1 MFYVFY
7 FYTHVYVHVY
17 ITQWCKSILTC
28 FLAPLQLHK
37 RVNES
42 RLISKAFWWYFKTW
56 FGSNWSFCCFCSLI
70 QVLNMSV
77 RQASKKAMDE
87 ALEFVKLG
95 MDREGLEKRFID
107 ESMGKFRWKLGIIHM
122 VVILSCWLS
131 SWTWI

>member
-1 MFYVFY
+1 
-7 FYTHVYVHVY
+7 
-17 ITQWCKSILTC
+17 
-28 FLAPLQLHK
+28 
-37 RVNES
+37 
-42 RLISKAFWWYFKTW
+42 
-56 FGSNWSFCCFCSLI
+56 
-70 QVLNMSV
+70 MSV